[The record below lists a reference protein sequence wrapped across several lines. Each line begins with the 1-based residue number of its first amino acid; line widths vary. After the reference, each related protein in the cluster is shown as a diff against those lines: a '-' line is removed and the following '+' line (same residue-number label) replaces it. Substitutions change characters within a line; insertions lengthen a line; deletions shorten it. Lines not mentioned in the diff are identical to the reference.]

1 MAMRGLMALLFF
13 SGWGCA
19 PIIPRLTVPA
29 RVPISP
35 VAEIE
40 VCQFVSEHQVRPLF
54 MGVSGFSFAPWN
66 QVIGSVV
73 VKHPNGLTVIDP
85 AFGYEVGRDVKD
97 APFFIRASVMGT
109 QHGKSP

>member
-1 MAMRGLMALLFF
+1 MAMRGLIALLFF
-13 SGWGCA
+13 SASACA
-19 PIIPRLTVPA
+19 PLIPKLTVPA
-29 RVPISP
+29 RVDHPRS
-35 VAEIE
+35 AEIE

-97 APFFIRASVMGT
+97 APF
-109 QHGKSP
+109 